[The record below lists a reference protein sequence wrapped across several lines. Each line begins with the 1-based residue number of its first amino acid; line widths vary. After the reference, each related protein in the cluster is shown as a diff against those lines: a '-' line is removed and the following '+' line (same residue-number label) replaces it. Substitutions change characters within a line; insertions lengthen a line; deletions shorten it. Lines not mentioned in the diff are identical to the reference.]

1 MARSRPQSALRYP
14 LTGILGVDAN
24 VRVLRELAGHGGEL
38 AAPALVVRSGL
49 AQSSVRTALI
59 ALEVLRIVDVLGS
72 GRARLFRLRRG
83 HPLAAVLGA
92 LFRAEDERFEAVIDA
107 IRAAAERCGAG
118 IVAVWLY
125 GSVARGKDRAASD
138 VDIAVV
144 ADAKALP
151 RIEEAMREELRGAE
165 DALAFTASVVAVDA
179 DDVVRL
185 SDGNDPWWAALVR
198 DGMPVI
204 GEPPDRV
211 VAQLRR
217 RLGRRKA
224 S

>member
-59 ALEVLRIVDVLGS
+59 ALEALRIVDVLGS

>member
-14 LTGILGVDAN
+14 LTGILGADAN

-107 IRAAAERCGAG
+107 IHAAAERCGAG